1 MLALRF
7 YSGSQCPLSCIL
19 ALVFAVACNSGEGA
33 PVRQNDNPGQAQRQ
47 GQRGPGGGGGRPGG
61 PWGGQSG
68 PTAVEIL
75 PVRTGSLAR
84 EITVA
89 GVLSPVRT
97 VGVNAQLGGA
107 LNSVRVEEG
116 DLVRAGQVLAEVD
129 SRELAAQLRSAQASL
144 ELAKSTAERSA
155 VLFKDRVVTAAEHER
170 DQAALAAAQASY
182 DALRTRIGYAQVR
195 APTSGVITEKRI
207 EAGDVVSTQARLFT
221 VADVSTLVVRV
232 QISELD
238 VPALRHGQPADIAI
252 DALGAE
258 QFRGTIRR
266 IFPAAD
272 SATRMVPVEVQ
283 LSGSAVRRL
292 RPGYLAR
299 VTLKLGERPGVL
311 VAPLGAIVGT
321 REARAVFV
329 VHGKTVERRPVRLGQ
344 SSGNVVEILEGL
356 RVGDSVVVV
365 GADRLR
371 DGDTVRVVPPLGDVA
386 RGGVEARTR

>member
-1 MLALRF
+1 MLALRI
-7 YSGSQCPLSCIL
+7 YSGSRRPLSCIL
-19 ALVFAVACNSGEGA
+19 ALAFTVACNSGEGA
-33 PVRQNDNPGQAQRQ
+33 PVRQNGNPGQAQ
-47 GQRGPGGGGGRPGG
+47 GQRGPGGGGGPRGPGG
-61 PWGGQSG
+61 PFGRPSG
-68 PTAVEIL
+68 PTAVEVL
-75 PVRTGSLAR
+75 PIRTGSLAR

-116 DLVRAGQVLAEVD
+116 DVVREGQVLAEVD
-129 SRELAAQLRSAQASL
+129 ARELAAQLRSAQASL

-155 VLFKDRVVTAAEHER
+155 TLFKDRVVTAAEHER

-195 APTSGVITEKRI
+195 APTSGVITEKRV

-238 VPALRHGQPADIAI
+238 VPSLRTGQTSDISI

-272 SATRMVPVEVQ
+272 SATRMVPVEVAI
-283 LSGSAVRRL
+283 SGSAVRRL

-311 VAPLGAIVGT
+311 VAPLGAIVGA
-321 REARAVFV
+321 RDARAVFV
-329 VHGKTVERRPVRLGQ
+329 VHGKAVERRQVRLGQ

-356 RVGDSVVVV
+356 KVGDSVVVV

-371 DGDTVRVVPPLGDVA
+371 DGDTVRVVPPLSDVA
-386 RGGVEARTR
+386 RTGAGGGAR

>member
-1 MLALRF
+1 
-7 YSGSQCPLSCIL
+7 
-19 ALVFAVACNSGEGA
+19 
-33 PVRQNDNPGQAQRQ
+33 
-47 GQRGPGGGGGRPGG
+47 
-61 PWGGQSG
+61 
-68 PTAVEIL
+68 VEIH
-75 PVRTGSLAR
+75 RIETGSLAR

-89 GVLSPVRT
+89 GVLAPIRT

-116 DLVRAGQVLAEVD
+116 DVVREGQILAEVD
-129 SRELAAQLRSAQASL
+129 ARELAAQLRSAQASL

-155 VLFKDRVVTAAEHER
+155 ALFKDRVVTAAEHER
-170 DQAALAAAQASY
+170 DQAALAAAQATH
-182 DALRTRIGYAQVR
+182 DALRTRIAYAQVR
-195 APTSGVITEKRI
+195 APATGVITEKRV

-238 VPALRHGQPADIAI
+238 VPTLRVGQRADVTI
-252 DALGAE
+252 DALGAARFE
-258 QFRGTIRR
+258 GTIRR

-283 LSGSAVRRL
+283 VSGAAVRRL

-299 VTLKLGERPGVL
+299 VTLKLGERPGIL
-311 VAPLGAIVGT
+311 VAPLGAIVGV

-329 VHGKTVERRPVRLGQ
+329 MHGKTVERRPVRLGQ
-344 SSGNVVEILEGL
+344 SSGNVVEVLEGL
-356 RVGDSVVVV
+356 KVGDTVVVV

-386 RGGVEARTR
+386 RVGVETR